1 MGWLILLILALIFFP
16 GLTVLAKFIIFSL
29 LSAFIILIGWL
40 IDRVVVLLNKIKQFF
55 NPPPK
60 DGTR

>member
-1 MGWLILLILALIFFP
+1 MIWLILLILALILFP
-16 GLTVLAKFIIFSL
+16 SLTVLTKFIIFSL

-40 IDRVVVLLNKIKQFF
+40 IDRAVVLLNRIKQFF
-55 NPPPK
+55 NHPPK